1 MKIAIVGYGRMGK
14 YVEEYA
20 IKRGHEVSI
29 IIDPV
34 KGNSIQDLKNTHFD
48 VIIEFSVPTA
58 AIENMNFY
66 AENNMKVV
74 MATTGWYDKVEDIKP
89 IFRKHTSSALL
100 WSSNFSVGVHL
111 FWKMIENA
119 SIIMNKFNDY
129 DVFGHEFHHN
139 KKADSPS
146 GTAITTAE
154 IILKNIDRKETLVT
168 EELSHRPIKPEEL
181 HFSSTRGGSIPGT
194 HSVYFDSVFDTIKIE
209 HTARTREGFA
219 LGSVVCAEWLK
230 DKTGYFEIGDFVKD
244 IV

>member
-14 YVEEYA
+14 LVEEYSL
-20 IKRGHEVSI
+20 KRGNEIAI
-29 IIDPV
+29 IIDPS
-34 KGNSIQDLKNTHFD
+34 KNTTIQDLLSTEFD
-48 VIIEFSVPTA
+48 VIIEFSIPKV
-58 AIENMNFY
+58 AIDNMRFY
-66 AENNMKVV
+66 AKNNMKVV
-74 MATTGWYDKVEDIKP
+74 MATTGWYDNVEEIKTLFKNSNGA
-89 IFRKHTSSALL
+89 IL
-100 WSSNFSVGVHL
+100 WSSNFSLGVHL
-111 FWKMIENA
+111 FWKIVENA
-119 SIIMNKFNDY
+119 SKIMNNFEDY

-154 IILKNIDRKETLVT
+154 IIINNIDRKKTLIT
-168 EELSHRPIKPEEL
+168 EELAHRPIKPEEL

-194 HSVYFDSVFDTIKIE
+194 HSVYFDSLFDTIKIE

-244 IV
+244 LV